1 MSLAKVRQRMSAALS
16 NPSVSPVPAGD
27 LRPAAVLVPLFKDEG
42 AWKVL
47 FTKRTESV
55 EHHKGQISFPGGVQ
69 DPEDIDLCATAL
81 RETEEEIGL
90 ARGAVSIVGAMDPIK
105 TITNYLIHPFVGVI
119 PYPYPFRLNTREV
132 ERLITPSLEG
142 LIQEASS
149 QQPRQGGLNLTFNRQ
164 GEVIWGATARIL
176 YRFLEAA
183 FLNDKGG

>member
-1 MSLAKVRQRMSAALS
+1 VSPSRVRQRVASAL
-16 NPSVSPVPAGD
+16 NNHPVWDVPGGD
-27 LRPAAVLVPLFKDEG
+27 LRPAAVLVPLFKDNG
-42 AWKVL
+42 AWRVL

-55 EHHKGQISFPGGVQ
+55 EHHKGQISFPGGSP

-90 ARGAVSIVGAMDPIK
+90 AREAVSILGAMDPIK
-105 TITNYLIHPFVGVI
+105 TITNYLVHSFVGVI
-119 PYPYPFRLNTREV
+119 PYPYPFRLNDNEV
-132 ERLITPSLEG
+132 ERLITPSLEV

-149 QQPRQGGLNLTFNRQ
+149 QQPQQGGLNLTFNRQ

-176 YRFLEAA
+176 YRLLDAA